1 MDFRD
6 NTALAEFRTEIRDF
20 IGEHLPADW
29 ATRGSDDDG
38 GYGARAIDQT
48 RDFQRALA
56 ARQWLT
62 MAWPEEYGGLG
73 ASHWQQ
79 LIMNEEMAYHR
90 APGAGSNMGVMWV
103 GPALLLYGSDAQKAQ
118 HVRAISEGDVWWCTL
133 YSEPGAGS
141 DLAAMQTRAVE
152 DGDDYVINGQKIWT
166 SGAHRSD
173 WGWLAARTDP
183 DAPKHKGITMFMVD
197 MQSPGVTVRPLVNMA
212 DGHSFNEVFFE
223 DVRVPKSNVV
233 GEVNR
238 GWYHMAVALD
248 FERSGIR
255 SFSVGRRIV
264 EEYADYTR
272 AHPETVERRPSLRYD
287 LADRA
292 VEVAVGTH
300 LAYRITDL
308 QTRGIV
314 ANYESSVSKL
324 FGSEL
329 AQRIQA
335 TGLAMLGPY
344 GALTDVADGWAP
356 LRGRVGRG
364 YVQAV
369 SSTIAAGTSEIQ
381 RGIIAT
387 RGLGLPRG

>member
-1 MDFRD
+1 MEFRD
-6 NTALAEFRTEIRDF
+6 DPELAGFRSEVQGF
-20 IGEHLPADW
+20 IAQHLPADW
-29 ATRGSDDDG
+29 ATRGGDADG
-38 GYGARAIDQT
+38 VYGERAIEQT
-48 RDFQRALA
+48 MHFQRAMA
-56 ARQWLT
+56 DRQWLT
-62 MAWPEEYGGLG
+62 MAWPAEYGGMG

-79 LIMNEEMAYHR
+79 LVMNEEMAYHR

-103 GPALLLYGSDAQKAQ
+103 GPALLLYGTDEQKEQ
-118 HVRAISEGDVWWCTL
+118 HVRAISEAEVWWCTL

-152 DGDDYVINGQKIWT
+152 DGDDYMINGQKIWT

-197 MQSPGVTVRPLVNMA
+197 MQSPGITVRPLVNMA

-223 DVRVPKSNVV
+223 DVRVPKTNVV

-255 SFSVGRRIV
+255 GFAGGRRIV
-264 EEYADYTR
+264 EEYSDYAR
-272 AHPETVERRPSLRYD
+272 SHPETLHRRPSLRYQ
-287 LADRA
+287 LAERV
-292 VEVAVGTH
+292 VEVQVGTH
-300 LAYRITDL
+300 LAYRITDM

-314 ANYESSVSKL
+314 SNYEASVSKL
-324 FGSEL
+324 FASEL

-335 TGLAMLGPY
+335 TGLAMLGAQAAFLDPDD
-344 GALTDVADGWAP
+344 AWTA
-356 LRGRVGRG
+356 LRGRAGRG
-364 YVQAV
+364 YLHAV